1 MVAVFN
7 FWDKGEAFFNLKV
20 KGLAAGRYEVVR
32 EDGNVRMPSSE
43 VRHYSAQ
50 TLASKGVR
58 LSVGAARTCAFM
70 IQPCEGGQAGVVE
83 TDDDFES
90 RLKTRSGELRR
101 LSIEDA
107 KMEEANGEIPCDSMP
122 VI

>member
-20 KGLAAGRYEVVR
+20 EGLAPGRYEIVR
-32 EDGNVRMPSSE
+32 EDGKMRVPSRTVRS
-43 VRHYSAQ
+43 YSAE

-58 LSVGAARTCAFM
+58 LSVGAARTCVFV
-70 IQPCEGGQAGVVE
+70 IRPCEGGQAGVVE
-83 TDDDFES
+83 TDDDFEA

-107 KMEEANGEIPCDSMP
+107 KVEEANGEIPCDSMP